1 LFILED
7 LRGSSCAVTERA
19 LKITYP
25 DLPVARRRDEILE
38 AMRASQ
44 VVVVVGE
51 TGSGKTTQLPK
62 MAVELAREMGLEG
75 RIGCTQPRRLAA
87 TSVARRVAEEL
98 KVEVGKEVG
107 WQVRFTEVCSK
118 DTVVKFMTDGILL
131 AETQGDFS
139 LKQYDTII
147 IDEAHERSLNIDFLL
162 GYLKRL
168 VKKRRDLRVIISSA
182 TLDAGRFSEFFE
194 NCPVVQV
201 EGRTFPVEDVFLP
214 GFEGERLRDHVV
226 RGVEYVTDLD
236 PDGDVLVFLPGER
249 EIRECADMIEGQGFF
264 NTEAVPVFAR
274 LSLAEQERVFQA
286 SGRRRVFLATNVAE
300 TSLTIPGVVSVVDS
314 GMARVSRF
322 SPQRQVQSLQIEMI
336 SQASARQRRGRCG
349 RVREGICVKL
359 YDEETLAL
367 ASEFTDPE
375 IRRSALSGV
384 ILRMLS
390 LKLGDVREFPFIDP
404 PGPKAVNEGW
414 ATLEEVGA
422 VPTNAQRRTSNAE
435 GPSVGVEGGEKSA
448 HSASKTE
455 GRVGRGKK
463 GGDSA
468 LTEIGWTLAKL
479 PLDPRLGRMLVESER
494 RGVFEEVLIIVSG
507 LSAMDIRERPQGK
520 EDRADERQKEFLDQK
535 SDFGVF
541 LNLWNGIESF
551 RGENGKLKNS
561 QLRKWCEGHFLSFRR
576 VREWLGI
583 YAELRRSFR
592 KQGVKEKA
600 IATAADVYAEVHKS
614 VLTGIPRQIGVWD
627 KEKKIYHSVGNRQF
641 AVFPGSGLF
650 KSKRAL
656 WVLGFELVETSRLWA
671 RKVAEIDPT
680 WLEEVVPHLC
690 RSRYHS
696 PYWNEQQGAV
706 YGTED
711 VILGGLTVVEGR
723 RVFFG
728 RVNPKAAFEVFVREA
743 LVEGKMRRGNAVSQ
757 NLAWVKEQI
766 FAGER
771 KLRRVGY
778 LWNEAAAYDF
788 FFERLPATTNTTNDF
803 HKLTETAAEAGK
815 LMVRFSDL
823 IWEEGLE
830 DRLRLFPDMVEHAG
844 RKWRVNYVSDLEAD
858 DDGLT
863 FEVGIDELVR
873 FPEYLLSWG
882 VPGILEDRVE
892 LLIRS
897 LPKDWRRECQP
908 VAEKVSGFLT
918 EWENWEPQGRLE
930 VALLDYL
937 REQVGRNSLEGLEP
951 ERLPIHLRPKVR
963 VRDEKG
969 EVMAFGEDVQLI
981 KEKLAA
987 ELRARREAAANEE
1000 WEMTGGEVWS
1010 FDEVPVEVD
1019 GIFPGLVDEGETV
1032 GMRAFLDREEAEES
1046 HRAGV
1051 ARLFML
1057 EHAEHGQYVRK
1068 NFPMQ
1073 MAGRFLLPLLPEGT
1087 LQDLVFVAAEGG
1099 MAKVARDEEGFTE
1112 ASKLGRGEWFACAE
1126 KVAEAMEGMADA
1138 DGRVREWMEANR
1150 KDRHLGEVVRQF
1162 EEQRAWLLRGG
1173 FGWKSGYERMKR
1185 YQRYFFGMEER
1196 IHRLEAQPLLRDE
1209 EKQDQFLP
1217 LWEAWLILWHERPEA
1232 ARLWEIGWM
1241 LEEWRLQLFAPG
1253 VPHVGKVSAKRI
1265 EKALG
1270 I

>member
-1 LFILED
+1 MN
-7 LRGSSCAVTERA
+7 
-19 LKITYP
+19 ITYP
-25 DLPVARRRDEILE
+25 DLPVARRREEILA
-38 AMRASQ
+38 AMRESQ

-62 MAVELAREMGLEG
+62 MAVELARELGQEG

-131 AETQGDFS
+131 AETQGDQEMR
-139 LKQYDTII
+139 QYDTII

-182 TLDAGRFSEFFE
+182 TLDAGRFSEFFGK
-194 NCPVVQV
+194 CPVVQV

-214 GFEGERLRDHVV
+214 GYDGEHLRDHVV
-226 RGVEYVTDLD
+226 RGVEFVTDLD

-249 EIRECADMIEGQGFF
+249 EIRECADMIDGRNFA

-274 LSLAEQERVFQA
+274 LSLAEQEKVFQK

-359 YDEETLAL
+359 YDEETLEM

-390 LKLGDVREFPFIDP
+390 LRLGDVRDFPFIDP
-404 PGPKAVNEGW
+404 PGPRAVNEGW

-422 VPTNAQRRTSNAE
+422 VA
-435 GPSVGVEGGEKSA
+435 K
-448 HSASKTE
+448 KTD
-455 GRVGRGKK
+455 VQ
-463 GGDSA
+463 
-468 LTEIGWTLAKL
+468 LTDVGWTLAKL

-507 LSAMDIRERPQGK
+507 LSAMDVRERPQGK
-520 EDRADERQKEFLDQK
+520 EDRADERQKDFLDQR

-541 LNLWNGIESF
+541 LNLWSGIQGF
-551 RGENGKLKNS
+551 RSETGKMQSN
-561 QLRKWCEGHFLSFRR
+561 QMRRWCEKHFLSYRR

-592 KQGVKEKA
+592 KKGVKEKA
-600 IATAADVYAEVHKS
+600 IETAADVYAEVHKS
-614 VLTGIPRQIGVWD
+614 VLAGIPRQIGVWD
-627 KEKKIYHSVGNRQF
+627 KEKKIYHSVGNRSF

-690 RSRYHS
+690 RSKYHS

-711 VILGGLTVVEGR
+711 VVLGGLTVVEGR
-723 RVFFG
+723 RVYFG
-728 RVNPKAAFEVFVREA
+728 RVNPKMAFEVFVREA
-743 LVEGKMRRGNAVSQ
+743 LVDGKMRGNNAVTL
-757 NLAWVKEQI
+757 NLAWVKGQI
-766 FAGER
+766 LGGER

-778 LWNEAAAYDF
+778 LWDEVAAYDF

-803 HKLTETAAEAGK
+803 YKLTETPEEAGK

-830 DRLRLFPDMVEHAG
+830 DHLKLFPDVVEHGG
-844 RKWRVNYVSDLEAD
+844 RKWPVNYVSDLEAE

-873 FPEYLLSWG
+873 FPEFLPSWG
-882 VPGILEDRVE
+882 VPGILGDRVE

-908 VAEKVSGFLT
+908 VADKVSGFLT
-918 EWENWEPQGRLE
+918 EWENWESHGPLE
-930 VALLDYL
+930 EALLEYL
-937 REQVGRNSLEGLEP
+937 RTMVGRNSLDGLEP
-951 ERLPIHLRPKVR
+951 GRLPIHLRPKVR
-963 VRDEKG
+963 VRDERG
-969 EVMAFGEDVQLI
+969 NVMAFGEDVQLI
-981 KEKLAA
+981 KDQLAA

-1010 FDEVPVEVD
+1010 FEELPVEVD
-1019 GIFPGLVDEGETV
+1019 GIFPGLVDEGESV
-1032 GMRAFLDREEAEES
+1032 GMRAFLDVEEAAES

-1051 ARLFML
+1051 VRLFML

-1073 MAGRFLLPLLPEGT
+1073 MAGRFLLPLLPDGT
-1087 LQDLVFVAAEGG
+1087 LEDLVLVTAEGG
-1099 MAKVARDEEGFTE
+1099 MGKGVRSEEEFEE
-1112 ASKLGRGEWFACAE
+1112 ASKKGRGEWFGCAE
-1126 KVAEAMEGMADA
+1126 AVGDAMEGVSDA

-1150 KDRHLGEVVRQF
+1150 QDRHLGAVVQQL
-1162 EEQRAWLLRGG
+1162 EEQRAWLLRPG
-1173 FGWKSGYERMKR
+1173 FAWKSGYERMKR
-1185 YQRYFFGMEER
+1185 YQRFFFGMEER
-1196 IHRLEAQPLLRDE
+1196 IHRLETQPLMKDE

-1217 LWEAWLILWHERPEA
+1217 LWDEWLILWHERPEA

>member
-1 LFILED
+1 MRLVGEG
-7 LRGSSCAVTERA
+7 LRGSSCAVTEGA

-25 DLPVARRRDEILE
+25 DLPVSRRREEILE

-44 VVVVVGE
+44 VIVVVGE

-62 MAVELAREMGLEG
+62 MAVELARELGQEG

-131 AETQGDFS
+131 AETQGDREMR
-139 LKQYDTII
+139 QYDTII

-162 GYLKRL
+162 GYLKQL
-168 VKKRRDLRVIISSA
+168 VKRRRDLRVVISSA

-214 GFEGERLRDHVV
+214 GYDGESLREHVV
-226 RGVEYVTDLD
+226 RGVEFVTDLD

-274 LSLAEQERVFQA
+274 LSLAEQERVFLP

-300 TSLTIPGVVSVVDS
+300 TSLTIPGIVSVVDS

-322 SPQRQVQSLQIEMI
+322 SPQRQVQSLQIEMV

-359 YDEETLAL
+359 YDEETLEM

-404 PGPKAVNEGW
+404 PGPRAVNEGW

-422 VPTNAQRRTSNAE
+422 VA
-435 GPSVGVEGGEKSA
+435 
-448 HSASKTE
+448 
-455 GRVGRGKK
+455 KK
-463 GGDSA
+463 NEA
-468 LTEIGWTLAKL
+468 RLTDTGWTLAKL

-507 LSAMDIRERPQGK
+507 LSAMDVRERPQGK
-520 EDRADERQKEFLDQK
+520 EERADERQQVFVDQK

-541 LNLWNGIESF
+541 LNLWNGIQEF
-551 RGENGKLKNS
+551 RGETGKLRSN
-561 QLRKWCEGHFLSFRR
+561 QMRRWCEKHFLSYRR

-592 KQGVKEKA
+592 KKGVKGKE
-600 IATAADVYAEVHKS
+600 IETAGDVYAEVHKA

-627 KEKKIYHSVGNRQF
+627 KEKRVYHSVGNRQF

-671 RKVAEIDPT
+671 RKVAEIDPK
-680 WLEEVVPHLC
+680 WVEEVVPHLC
-690 RSRYHS
+690 RSKYHS

-711 VILGGLTVVEGR
+711 VVLGGLTVVEGR

-743 LVEGKMRRGNAVSQ
+743 LVEGKMRGNNAVTQ
-757 NLAWVKEQI
+757 NLAWVKGQI
-766 FAGER
+766 FGGER

-778 LWNEAAAYDF
+778 LWNEVAAYDF
-788 FFERLPATTNTTNDF
+788 FFERMPATTNTTKDF
-803 HKLTETAAEAGK
+803 YKLTENPEEAGK

-823 IWEEGLE
+823 IWEEGVE
-830 DRLRLFPDMVEHAG
+830 DRLRFFPDVVEHGG
-844 RKWRVNYVSDLEAD
+844 RKWRVNYVSDLDAD

-863 FEVGIDELVR
+863 FEVGIDELVK
-873 FPEYLLSWG
+873 FPDYLPSWG
-882 VPGILEDRVE
+882 VPGILEDQVE

-908 VAEKVSGFLT
+908 IAEKVSGFLT

-930 VALLDYL
+930 VTLLEYL
-937 REQVGRNSLEGLEP
+937 RKKVGRNSLEGLEP
-951 ERLPIHLRPKVR
+951 DRLPIHLRPKVR

-969 EVMAFGEDVQLI
+969 EVLAFGEDIRLI

-1010 FDEVPVEVD
+1010 FDELPVEAEGGV
-1019 GIFPGLVDEGETV
+1019 FPGLVDEGETV
-1032 GMRAFLDREEAEES
+1032 GMRAFLDFEEAEES

-1051 ARLFML
+1051 MRLFML
-1057 EHAEHGQYVRK
+1057 EHAEHGPYVRK
-1068 NFPMQ
+1068 NFPLK
-1073 MAGRFLLPLLPEGT
+1073 MAGRFLLPLLSEGT
-1087 LQDLVFVAAEGG
+1087 LEDLVIVSAEGAMG
-1099 MAKVARDEEGFTE
+1099 KVPRSEAEFSERSAK
-1112 ASKLGRGEWFACAE
+1112 GRGDWFGCAE
-1126 KVAEAMEGMADA
+1126 TVADAMEGMADA

-1150 KDRHLGEVVRQF
+1150 QNRHLGEVVKQM
-1162 EEQRAWLLRGG
+1162 EQQREWLLRGG
-1173 FGWKSGYERMKR
+1173 FAWKSGYERMKR

-1196 IHRLEAQPLLRDE
+1196 IHRLETQSLLRDE

-1217 LWEAWLILWHERPEA
+1217 LWDDWLILWHERPEA
-1232 ARLWEIGWM
+1232 VRLWEIGWM

-1253 VPHVGKVSAKRI
+1253 VPHVGKVGAKRI

>member
-1 LFILED
+1 MLLVGGAGRD
-7 LRGSSCAVTERA
+7 YVAG

-25 DLPVARRRDEILE
+25 DLPVSRRREEILE

-62 MAVELAREMGLEG
+62 MAVELSRELGQEG

-87 TSVARRVAEEL
+87 TSVARRVAEECA
-98 KVEVGKEVG
+98 VEVGKEVG
-107 WQVRFTEVCSK
+107 WQVRFTEVCSQE
-118 DTVVKFMTDGILL
+118 TRVKFMTDGILL
-131 AETQGDFS
+131 AETQGDRE
-139 LKQYDTII
+139 LRQYGTII

-168 VKKRRDLRVIISSA
+168 VKRRKDLRVVISSA
-182 TLDAGRFSEFFE
+182 TLDAGRFSTFFCD
-194 NCPVVQV
+194 CPVVEV

-214 GFEGERLRDHVV
+214 GDEDESLREHVL

-236 PDGDVLVFLPGER
+236 TEGDVLVFLPGER
-249 EIRECADMIEGQGFF
+249 EIRECADFIEGRGFY

-274 LSLAEQERVFQA
+274 LSLADQERVFRP
-286 SGRRRVFLATNVAE
+286 SNKRRVFLATNVAE
-300 TSLTIPGVVSVVDS
+300 TSLTIPGIVSVVDS

-359 YDEETLAL
+359 YSEEAL
-367 ASEFTDPE
+367 EMASEFTDPE

-404 PGPKAVNEGW
+404 PGPRAVNEGW

-422 VPTNAQRRTSNAE
+422 I
-435 GPSVGVEGGEKSA
+435 
-448 HSASKTE
+448 
-455 GRVGRGKK
+455 GKK
-463 GGDSA
+463 GETR
-468 LTEIGWTLAKL
+468 LTETGWTLAKL
-479 PLDPRLGRMLVESER
+479 PLDPRLGRMLIESEK

-507 LSAMDIRERPQGK
+507 LSAMDVRERPQGK
-520 EDRADERQKEFLDQK
+520 EERADERQKEFLDLK

-541 LNLWNGIESF
+541 LNLWRGVQEF
-551 RGENGKLKNS
+551 RGENGKLKSN
-561 QLRKWCEGHFLSFRR
+561 QLRRWCEKHFLSYRR

-583 YAELRRSFR
+583 YSELRRAFR
-592 KQGVKEKA
+592 KKDGKGKVIE
-600 IATAADVYAEVHKS
+600 TAADVYAEVHKS

-627 KEKKIYHSVGNRQF
+627 KEKRVYHGVSNRQF

-650 KSKRAL
+650 KNKRAL

-671 RKVAEIDPT
+671 RKVAEIDPK
-680 WLEEVVPHLC
+680 WVEEVVPHLC
-690 RSRYHS
+690 RSKFHS
-696 PYWNEQQGAV
+696 PYWNGQQGAV

-711 VILGGLTVVEGR
+711 VVLGGLTVVEGR
-723 RVFFG
+723 RVYFG

-743 LVEGKMRRGNAVSQ
+743 LVEGKMRGKNAVTQ
-757 NLAWVKEQI
+757 NLAWVKNTI
-766 FAGER
+766 LAAER

-778 LWNEAAAYDF
+778 LWNEVAAYDF
-788 FFERLPATTNTTNDF
+788 FFERLPARINTANEF
-803 HKLTETAAEAGK
+803 YKLTENPGEAGK

-823 IWEEGLE
+823 VWEEGIE
-830 DRLRLFPDMVEHAG
+830 DRLRLFPDEVEHG
-844 RKWRVNYVSDLEAD
+844 GKTWRVVYVSDLDAD
-858 DDGLT
+858 DDGLV
-863 FEVGIDELVR
+863 FEVGIEELAR
-873 FPEYLLSWG
+873 FPEYLAGWG
-882 VPGILEDRVE
+882 VPGILDERVE

-908 VAEKVSGFLT
+908 VAEKVTGFLT
-918 EWENWEPQGRLE
+918 EWENWEPQGGLE
-930 VALLDYL
+930 EALLDYL
-937 REQVGRNSLEGLEP
+937 REKVGRNSLDGLEP
-951 ERLPIHLRPKVR
+951 DRLPPHLRPKLR

-969 EVMAFGEDVQLI
+969 EVMAFGEDVREI
-981 KEKLAA
+981 KERLAG
-987 ELRARREAAANEE
+987 EMRARREAAANEE

-1010 FDEVPVEVD
+1010 FGEVPVEAD
-1019 GIFPGLVDEGETV
+1019 GGIYPGLVDEGETV
-1032 GMRAFLDREEAEES
+1032 GMRAYLEKEEAAES

-1051 ARLFML
+1051 VRLFLL
-1057 EHAEHGQYVRK
+1057 EHAEHGQYVQK
-1068 NFPMQ
+1068 NFPMK
-1073 MAGRFLLPLLPEGT
+1073 MAGRFMMPLLPDDSLEDF
-1087 LQDLVFVAAEGG
+1087 LRVAAEGAMGG
-1099 MAKVARDEEGFTE
+1099 MPRDEEHFEEVSAT
-1112 ASKLGRGEWFACAE
+1112 GRGEWFGCAE
-1126 KVAEAMEGMADA
+1126 KVADAVEGMADA
-1138 DGRVREWMEANR
+1138 DGRVREWMEKNR
-1150 KDRHLGEVVRQF
+1150 NDRHLGEVVQQL
-1162 EEQRAWLLRGG
+1162 EEQREWLLRPG
-1173 FGWKSGYERMKR
+1173 FGWKAGFDRMKR

-1196 IHRLEAQPLLRDE
+1196 INRIETQPLIRDE

-1217 LWEAWLILWHERPEA
+1217 LWDEWLSLWHARPEA
-1232 ARLWEIGWM
+1232 VRLWEIGWM
-1241 LEEWRLQLFAPG
+1241 LEEWRLQLFSPG

-1265 EKALG
+1265 EKALE

>member
-1 LFILED
+1 
-7 LRGSSCAVTERA
+7 
-19 LKITYP
+19 
-25 DLPVARRRDEILE
+25 
-38 AMRASQ
+38 MRASQ

-62 MAVELAREMGLEG
+62 MAVELARELGQEG

-87 TSVARRVAEEL
+87 TSVARRVAEECR
-98 KVEVGKEVG
+98 VEIGKEVG

-118 DTVVKFMTDGILL
+118 ETKVKFMTDGILL
-131 AETQGDFS
+131 AETQGDREMR
-139 LKQYDTII
+139 QYDTII

-168 VKKRRDLRVIISSA
+168 VKRRKDLRVVISSA
-182 TLDAGRFSEFFE
+182 TLDAGRFSEFFGK
-194 NCPVVQV
+194 CPVVQV

-214 GFEGERLRDHVV
+214 AYDSESLREHVV
-226 RGVEYVTDLD
+226 RGMEYVTDLD

-249 EIRECADMIEGQGFF
+249 EIRECADLIEGQGFF

-274 LSLAEQERVFQA
+274 LSLAEQERIFKK
-286 SGRRRVFLATNVAE
+286 SGKRRVFLATNVAE
-300 TSLTIPGVVSVVDS
+300 TSLTIPGIVSVVDS

-322 SPQRQVQSLQIEMI
+322 SPSRQVQSLQIEMV

-359 YDEETLAL
+359 YDEETLEM

-404 PGPKAVNEGW
+404 PGPRAVNEGW
-414 ATLEEVGA
+414 NTLEEVGA
-422 VPTNAQRRTSNAE
+422 VA
-435 GPSVGVEGGEKSA
+435 K
-448 HSASKTE
+448 KTE
-455 GRVGRGKK
+455 AR
-463 GGDSA
+463 
-468 LTEIGWTLAKL
+468 LTDTGWTLAKL

-507 LSAMDIRERPQGK
+507 LSAMDVRERPQGK
-520 EDRADERQKEFLDQK
+520 EERADERQKEFLDQK

-541 LNLWNGIESF
+541 LNLWNGIQEF
-551 RGENGKLKNS
+551 RGDNGKLKSN
-561 QLRKWCEGHFLSFRR
+561 QLRRWCEKHFLSYRR

-583 YAELRRSFR
+583 NSELRRSFR
-592 KQGVKEKA
+592 KKGVKEKA
-600 IATAADVYAEVHKS
+600 IETAADVYAEVHKS
-614 VLTGIPRQIGVWD
+614 ILTGIPRQIGVWD
-627 KEKKIYHSVGNRQF
+627 KEKRTYHSVGNRQF

-671 RKVAEIDPT
+671 RKVAEIDPK
-680 WLEEVVPHLC
+680 WVEEVVPHLC
-690 RSRYHS
+690 RSKYHS

-711 VILGGLTVVEGR
+711 VVLGGLTVVEGR

-728 RVNPKAAFEVFVREA
+728 RVNPKMAFEVFVREA
-743 LVEGKMRRGNAVSQ
+743 LVDGKMRGNNLVSQ
-757 NLAWVKEQI
+757 NLAWVKETI
-766 FAGER
+766 LGAER

-778 LWNEAAAYDF
+778 LWNEIAAYDF
-788 FFERLPATTNTTNDF
+788 FFERLPATTNTTKQF
-803 HKLTETAAEAGK
+803 FKLTENPEVAGR

-823 IWEEGLE
+823 IWEEEVE
-830 DRLRLFPDMVEHAG
+830 DRLRLFPDVVAHGG
-844 RKWRVNYVSDLEAD
+844 REWRVNYVSDLEAN

-863 FEVGIDELVR
+863 FEVGIDELAR
-873 FPEYLLSWG
+873 FPDYLPGWG

-908 VAEKVSGFLT
+908 VAEKVSGFLA
-918 EWENWEPQGRLE
+918 EWQNWEPQGNLE
-930 VALLDYL
+930 EALLEYL
-937 REQVGRNSLEGLEP
+937 REKVGRNSLEGLEP
-951 ERLPIHLRPKVR
+951 DRLPPHLRPKLR
-963 VRDEKG
+963 VRNEKD
-969 EVMAFGEDVQLI
+969 EVMAFGEDVRAI
-981 KEKLAA
+981 KQKLAG

-1010 FDEVPVEVD
+1010 FGEVPVEAD
-1019 GIFPGLVDEGETV
+1019 GGVFPGLVDEGETV
-1032 GMRAFLDREEAEES
+1032 GMRAYLEKEEAAES

-1051 ARLFML
+1051 VRLFLL

-1068 NFPMQ
+1068 NFPLK
-1073 MAGRFLLPLLPEGT
+1073 MAGRFMLPLLSEET
-1087 LQDLVFVAAEGG
+1087 LEDLVCVSAEGG
-1099 MAKVARDEEGFTE
+1099 MKTVVRTEEEFSE
-1112 ASKLGRGEWFACAE
+1112 ASAIGRGEWFSCAE
-1126 KVAEAMEGMADA
+1126 KVAEAVEGMADA

-1150 KDRHLGEVVRQF
+1150 QHRHLGEVVTQL
-1162 EEQRAWLLRGG
+1162 EEQREWLLRPG
-1173 FGWKSGYERMKR
+1173 FGWKAGYDRMQR
-1185 YQRYFFGMEER
+1185 YQRYFYGMEER
-1196 IHRLEAQPLLRDE
+1196 INRLETQPLIRDE
-1209 EKQDQFLP
+1209 EKQYQFLP
-1217 LWEAWLILWHERPEA
+1217 LWDEWLILWHERPEA
-1232 ARLWEIGWM
+1232 VRTWEIGWM

-1265 EKALG
+1265 EKALE

>member
-1 LFILED
+1 
-7 LRGSSCAVTERA
+7 
-19 LKITYP
+19 
-25 DLPVARRRDEILE
+25 
-38 AMRASQ
+38 MRASQ

-62 MAVELAREMGLEG
+62 MAIELARELGQEG

-118 DTVVKFMTDGILL
+118 DTLVKFMTDGILL
-131 AETQGDFS
+131 AETQGDQEMR
-139 LKQYDTII
+139 QYDTII

-168 VKKRRDLRVIISSA
+168 VKKRRDLRVVISSA
-182 TLDAGRFSEFFE
+182 TLDAGRFSEFFGK
-194 NCPVVQV
+194 CPVVQV

-214 GFEGERLRDHVV
+214 GYEGEHLRDHVV
-226 RGVEYVTDLD
+226 RGVEFVTDLD

-249 EIRECADMIEGQGFF
+249 EIRECADMIDGQNFA

-274 LSLAEQERVFQA
+274 LSLAEQEKVFQK

-359 YDEETLAL
+359 YGEETLEM

-390 LKLGDVREFPFIDP
+390 LRLGDVRDFPFIDP
-404 PGPKAVNEGW
+404 PGPRAVNEGW

-422 VPTNAQRRTSNAE
+422 VSAQGRRSNAQRSSA
-435 GPSVGVEGGEKSA
+435 GEKVEDLTSD
-448 HSASKTE
+448 TE
-455 GRVGRGKK
+455 RRVSGGKK
-463 GGDSA
+463 SRGNSA
-468 LTEIGWTLAKL
+468 LTDVGWTLAKL

-507 LSAMDIRERPQGK
+507 LSAMDVRERPQGK
-520 EDRADERQKEFLDQK
+520 EERADERQKDFLDQR

-541 LNLWNGIESF
+541 LNLWSGIQAF
-551 RGENGKLKNS
+551 RGETGKLQSN
-561 QLRKWCEGHFLSFRR
+561 QMRRWCEKHFLSYRR

-592 KQGVKEKA
+592 KKGVKEKA
-600 IATAADVYAEVHKS
+600 IETAADVYGEVHKS

-627 KEKKIYHSVGNRQF
+627 KEKRVYHSVGNRQF

-671 RKVAEIDPT
+671 RKVAEIDPK

-690 RSRYHS
+690 RSKYHS

-711 VILGGLTVVEGR
+711 VVLGGLTVVEGR
-723 RVFFG
+723 RVYFG
-728 RVNPKAAFEVFVREA
+728 RVNPKMAFEVFVREA
-743 LVEGKMRRGNAVSQ
+743 LVDGKMRGNNAVTL
-757 NLAWVKEQI
+757 NLAWVKDQI
-766 FAGER
+766 LGGER

-778 LWNEAAAYDF
+778 LWDEVAAYDF
-788 FFERLPATTNTTNDF
+788 FFERLPATTNTTKDF
-803 HKLTETAAEAGK
+803 YKLTETPEEAGK

-823 IWEEGLE
+823 IWEEGVE
-830 DRLRLFPDMVEHAG
+830 DSLRLFPDVVEHGG

-873 FPEYLLSWG
+873 FPEFLPSWG
-882 VPGILEDRVE
+882 VPGILGDRVE

-908 VAEKVSGFLT
+908 VADKVTGFLT
-918 EWENWEPQGRLE
+918 EWENWESHGPLE
-930 VALLDYL
+930 EALLEYL
-937 REQVGRNSLEGLEP
+937 REKVGRNSLDGLESD
-951 ERLPIHLRPKVR
+951 RLPIHLRPKVR

-969 EVMAFGEDVQLI
+969 NVMAFGEDVRLI
-981 KEKLAA
+981 KEQLAA

-1019 GIFPGLVDEGETV
+1019 GIFPGLVDEGESV
-1032 GMRAFLDREEAEES
+1032 GMRAFLDVEEAAES
-1046 HRAGV
+1046 HRAGLV
-1051 ARLFML
+1051 RLFML
-1057 EHAEHGQYVRK
+1057 EHAEHGVYVRK
-1068 NFPMQ
+1068 NFPLK
-1073 MAGRFLLPLLPEGT
+1073 MAGRFLLPLLPDGT
-1087 LQDLVFVAAEGG
+1087 LEDLVLVAAEGG
-1099 MAKVARDEEGFTE
+1099 MGKTVRGEEEFAE
-1112 ASKLGRGEWFACAE
+1112 ASKLGRGEWFGCAE
-1126 KVAEAMEGMADA
+1126 SVAGAMEGVSDA

-1150 KDRHLGEVVRQF
+1150 QDRHLGEVVRQM
-1162 EEQRAWLLRGG
+1162 EEQRAWLLRPG
-1173 FGWKSGYERMKR
+1173 FAWKSRYERMKR
-1185 YQRYFFGMEER
+1185 YQRFFFGIEER
-1196 IHRLEAQPLLRDE
+1196 IHRLEAQPLIRDE

-1217 LWEAWLILWHERPEA
+1217 LWDEWLILWHERPEA

-1270 I
+1270 MG

>member
-1 LFILED
+1 
-7 LRGSSCAVTERA
+7 
-19 LKITYP
+19 
-25 DLPVARRRDEILE
+25 
-38 AMRASQ
+38 M
-44 VVVVVGE
+44 VVVGE

-62 MAVELAREMGLEG
+62 MAVELASELGQKG

-87 TSVARRVAEEL
+87 TSVARRVAEEC
-98 KVEVGKEVG
+98 KVEIGKEVG

-118 DTVVKFMTDGILL
+118 ETKVKFMTDGILL
-131 AETQGDFS
+131 AETQGDREMR
-139 LKQYDTII
+139 QYDTII

-168 VKKRRDLRVIISSA
+168 VKRRKDLRVVISSA
-182 TLDAGRFSEFFE
+182 TLDAGRFSEFFGD
-194 NCPVVQV
+194 CPVVQV

-214 GFEGERLRDHVV
+214 GYDGESLREHVV

-236 PDGDVLVFLPGER
+236 RDGDVLVFLPGER
-249 EIRECADMIEGQGFF
+249 EIRECADLIEGQGFF

-274 LSLAEQERVFQA
+274 LSLADQERVFQP

-300 TSLTIPGVVSVVDS
+300 TSLTIPGIVSVVDS

-322 SPQRQVQSLQIEMI
+322 SPTRQVQSLQIEMI

-359 YDEETLAL
+359 YDEETLEM

-390 LKLGDVREFPFIDP
+390 LKLGDVRDFPFIDP
-404 PGPKAVNEGW
+404 PGPRAVNEGW
-414 ATLEEVGA
+414 KTLEEVGA
-422 VPTNAQRRTSNAE
+422 VA
-435 GPSVGVEGGEKSA
+435 K
-448 HSASKTE
+448 KTE
-455 GRVGRGKK
+455 AR
-463 GGDSA
+463 
-468 LTEIGWTLAKL
+468 LTDTGWTLANL

-507 LSAMDIRERPQGK
+507 LSAMDVRERPQGK
-520 EDRADERQKEFLDQK
+520 EERADERQKEFLDQK

-541 LNLWNGIESF
+541 LNLWKAIREF
-551 RGENGKLKNS
+551 RSETGKLKSN
-561 QLRKWCEGHFLSFRR
+561 QVRRWCEKHFLSYRR

-583 YAELRRSFR
+583 HSELRRSFR
-592 KQGVKEKA
+592 KQGVKGKA
-600 IATAADVYAEVHKS
+600 IETAADVYAEVHKS

-627 KEKKIYHSVGNRQF
+627 KEKRIYHSVGNRQF
-641 AVFPGSGLF
+641 SVFPGSGLF

-671 RKVAEIDPT
+671 RKVAEINPK
-680 WLEEVVPHLC
+680 WVEEVVPHLC
-690 RSRYHS
+690 RSKYHS
-696 PYWNEQQGAV
+696 PYWSEQQGAV

-711 VILGGLTVVEGR
+711 VVMGGLTVVENR

-728 RVNPKAAFEVFVREA
+728 RVNPKIAFEVFVREA
-743 LVEGKMRRGNAVSQ
+743 LVDGKMRGNNLVTQ
-757 NLAWVKEQI
+757 NLAWVKETI
-766 FAGER
+766 WGAER

-788 FFERLPATTNTTNDF
+788 FFERLPASTNTTKQF
-803 HKLTETAAEAGK
+803 YKLTENPEEAGK

-823 IWEEGLE
+823 IWEEGVE
-830 DRLRLFPDMVEHAG
+830 DRLRLFPDVVEHAG
-844 RKWRVNYVSDLEAD
+844 RKWRVNYVSDLKAE

-863 FEVGIDELVR
+863 FEVGIDELGR
-873 FPEYLLSWG
+873 FPDYLPGWG

-908 VAEKVSGFLT
+908 VAEKVTGFLE
-918 EWENWEPQGRLE
+918 EWENWEPEGILE
-930 VALLDYL
+930 EALLEYL
-937 REQVGRNSLEGLEP
+937 REKVGRNSLDGLEP
-951 ERLPIHLRPKVR
+951 HRLPPHLRPKLR
-963 VRDEKG
+963 VRNEKD
-969 EVMAFGEDVQLI
+969 EVMAFGEDVRAI
-981 KEKLAA
+981 KEKLAG

-1010 FDEVPVEVD
+1010 FGEVPVEAD
-1019 GIFPGLVDEGETV
+1019 GNVFPGLVDEGETV
-1032 GMRAFLDREEAEES
+1032 GMRAYLEREEAAES

-1051 ARLFML
+1051 VRLFLL
-1057 EHAEHGQYVRK
+1057 EHAEHGEYMRR
-1068 NFPMQ
+1068 NFPLK
-1073 MAGRFLLPLLPEGT
+1073 MAGRFMLPLLPDGT
-1087 LQDLVFVAAEGG
+1087 VEDLLRVSAEGG
-1099 MAKVARDEEGFTE
+1099 MGTIARSEEEFGE
-1112 ASKLGRGEWFACAE
+1112 ASALGRGEWFGCAE
-1126 KVAEAMEGMADA
+1126 KVAEAVEGMADA
-1138 DGRVREWMEANR
+1138 DGRVREWMEAKR
-1150 KDRHLGEVVRQF
+1150 QDRHLGEVVRQL
-1162 EEQRAWLLRGG
+1162 EEQREWLLRPC
-1173 FGWKSGYERMKR
+1173 FAWKAGYNRMQR
-1185 YQRYFFGMEER
+1185 YQRYFYGLEER
-1196 IHRLEAQPLLRDE
+1196 INRLETQPLIRDE
-1209 EKQDQFLP
+1209 EKQYQFFP
-1217 LWEAWLILWHERPEA
+1217 LWDEWMILWHERPEA
-1232 ARLWEIGWM
+1232 ARIWEIGWM

-1265 EKALG
+1265 EKALE